1 MQRLILWSLALLLF
15 STTSV
20 MAQNFDT
27 AWKEIEKLQNEG
39 KYRSALEKSEALY
52 QLAADDGAVDQQL
65 RALFHRVAFTQQ
77 LEEDGALAGL
87 ALLQK
92 TLSERGENPLPAFQ
106 AVNHYALGRMLLGQL
121 ENYNRRPSPTTS
133 TAEDPDLPIEEWSNE
148 RLVSTGAKHLL
159 QALEIAREARTA
171 LASIPAVVHFD
182 KSTAYQAPTLYELLV
197 YEVLTALNDGYAYLS
212 EPVYAFRPTAE
223 QLFAPAADFIN
234 TQIDSRDTTGLHYR
248 SLRIYQDL
256 LATHP
261 ATSPTFAHANL
272 QRLEWAFQQLRDE
285 KALYQALQT
294 DYPKGGDAQWLLRQV
309 SLLQS
314 YPSLG
319 ATKADGSLDEEAE
332 RLHLI
337 RCRKLAKDL
346 IKQFPN
352 SYAAHQAAQII
363 QQLELPNLRLLGEEV
378 AVPNTAILFQLSYR
392 NTEKIYYQLVR
403 LPYDLP
409 SWNKQSSDEE
419 EAWKKIKPLTK
430 ASLSLGKNDDL
441 QSHTTEFHLQGLAPG
456 HYGLLVSSDESFNNK
471 KGPVATLSFVV
482 SQMALMKYKKANAYT
497 GLVLDRQV
505 GSAIPGVKATFYK
518 QTGSY
523 DKPKWKS
530 IGESTSDQ
538 SGYFNFQYDG
548 YNTTVVLEKGEDK
561 LVTNYNQD
569 RDYTNDR
576 ESRQTHLFLD
586 RGIYRPGQTVY
597 FKGLATLLDPQG
609 RPSLLKEEAQSVR
622 LLDVNGQE
630 VSKTDF
636 TTDAFGAFDGQFIL
650 PATGLNGLYRIEV
663 GGAGSRS
670 FRVEAYK
677 RPRFEVV
684 FEPNE
689 EPIEAGDT
697 VTVLGKALGFA
708 GPAVAGATVTYR
720 VERKMPSY
728 YRWWWGGNDSPDAIL
743 ASGTTQTDEAGAFTV
758 QFPALLPSGQEAKG
772 KGYFRP
778 AYQFEIYVDVA
789 DVTGETHAAN
799 TSRHLQPKGNLMN
812 VESPDLMDA
821 AQAEPYVLGISFQGE
836 EGKTKIHQVQVS
848 LQAVT
853 HPDTALIN
861 RRWGFPDRPI
871 LSKPDFKQIFPHLAY
886 AELADIGDWASEGK
900 MLLDRLVSTPS
911 DTSLQ
916 LDASRLAAGHY
927 RLKITY
933 LNEGGANQV
942 IYRHIRVLDTEKAT
956 LPSGMLYHLAN
967 ISGPKVLPG
976 EEARLLHL
984 CQNKQALVIHQWHSR
999 AGKKEGQGPIDKKQG
1014 YNYPTT
1020 DADRGGLQ
1028 FSQRFVAYNRVFE
1041 QQISFAVPW
1050 PTKALDITLATF
1062 RDKLRPGEAEEWT
1075 MKISQDDG
1083 SPANAQVL
1091 ASMYDA
1097 ALDQLTPF
1105 AWSLAAYPNSF
1116 YVYEPFTA
1124 FNFGTTQGYGRYDYK
1139 AIPYKEG
1146 AATPRLLTE
1155 PMSFSAY
1162 GGGMLNE
1169 MVITGR
1175 GAPRRAMRAE
1185 AMMSAAPPSA
1195 PPPAPYDAVM
1205 AKSENLADIASD
1217 SMVEAEEAP
1226 ADAPVNI
1233 RTNLKETA
1241 FWYPNL
1247 RTEDDGT
1254 LALSFTS
1261 PEALSRW
1268 KFQLL
1273 AHTPD
1278 LAYATASRE
1287 VVTQKELM
1295 IVPNAPRFLREG
1307 DRIVFTAKVSNLSEE
1322 SLKGTAQLELFDPA
1336 SLETYP
1342 IGSAANEN
1350 FGLQALGAGA
1360 SGQPANQ
1367 MAFALEAGS
1376 SEGLRWEITVPQGAA
1391 GELGYRVIARS
1402 EKFSDGEQNVLPVL
1416 SNRIFLT
1423 ATKPFFLRSGQQKTI
1438 TLEALA
1444 KAGKAQGQLEHKGF
1458 SFELTNDPSWLVVK
1472 SLPYLMEYPY
1482 DCTEQLANRFFANQL
1497 SYTIV
1502 DKNPAFRA
1510 VFEAWKQ
1517 DPDALKSPLA
1527 LNQDLKQALLE
1538 ETPWLREAADENE
1551 QKERL
1556 AVLFDVAK
1564 LADELETT
1572 LAKLENRQLSDGSYA
1587 WFPDGPRNRYMT
1599 QYVAETM
1606 TRLYQLQALEGSKA
1620 DRVQQLTIKTLGYL
1634 DFEVGK
1640 EYLQLQKSLDKKA
1653 LEDYLPSSLLLHYLY
1668 VRSAEIGQAIPLEGD
1683 ARKALNY
1690 YLGQAKKQWTK
1701 YGLHEQALLAIIFA
1715 NTDDK
1720 TGELLIESLRE
1731 RAIRSEE
1738 LGMYWKYPRGF
1749 YWQQLP
1755 VETHSRLIEAFSRYQ
1770 FQAGELDEMRLYL
1783 LQNKRTNRWETTKAT
1798 AAAAYAFLQTE
1809 GGWLEAAP
1817 SQQKV
1822 KVKFPDL
1829 PKATYASALE
1839 AAESTAEAGTGYYR
1853 VQWAGEAV
1861 SEQFAKVELSNKKGS
1876 VAWGGLYWQFMQDID
1891 AVQATNESPMTL
1903 QRRLFRRI
1911 TTEEGQKLEAISSS
1925 KPMRPGERLVVQL
1938 VIQTDRDMEYIHLK
1952 DRRAAGLEPTSQL
1965 SQYRYEGGLGFYFSP
1980 DDLAVHYFIDYL
1992 PRGTYT
1998 LEYDLFVNHAGD
2010 FSNGLSVLQSM
2021 YAPEFSAYSDGS
2033 RLQVE

>member
-1 MQRLILWSLALLLF
+1 
-15 STTSV
+15 

-39 KYRSALEKSEALY
+39 KYRSALEKSEVLY

-77 LEEDGALAGL
+77 LEEDGAAAAL

-92 TLSERGENPLPAFQ
+92 TLSERAENPWPAFQ

-121 ENYNRRPSPTTS
+121 ENYNRRPSPTS
-133 TAEDPDLPIEEWSNE
+133 SEAEDPELPIAEWSNE
-148 RLVSTGAKHLL
+148 RLVNTGSKHLL
-159 QALEIAREARTA
+159 QALEVAKKAQTE
-171 LASIPAVVHFD
+171 LKSIPAIVRYD
-182 KSTAYQAPTLYELLV
+182 KSTAFQAPTLHELLV
-197 YEVLTALNDGYAYLS
+197 YEVLSALNDGYAYLS
-212 EPVYAFRPTAE
+212 EPVYAFRPTAQ
-223 QLFAPAADFIN
+223 QLFAPAANFIG
-234 TQIDSRDTTGLHYR
+234 TQIDTRDTSGLHYR
-248 SLRIYQDL
+248 SMRIYQNL
-256 LATHP
+256 LASHP
-261 ATSPTFAHANL
+261 TNSPTFIYANL

-285 KALYQALQT
+285 QAFYQALQS
-294 DYPKGGDAQWLLRQV
+294 DQPKGGDARWMLRQV

-319 ATKADGSLDEEAE
+319 ATKADGSLDEEAK

-337 RCRKLAKDL
+337 RCRKLANDL
-346 IKQFPN
+346 IQQFPN
-352 SYAAHQAAQII
+352 SYAANQAAQII
-363 QQLELPNLRLLGEEV
+363 QQLELPNLQLQAEEV
-378 AVPNTAILFQLSYR
+378 VVPNEPILLQLNYR
-392 NTEKIYYQLVR
+392 NAEKFHYRLVR
-403 LPYDLP
+403 LAYDLP
-409 SWNKQSSDEE
+409 ERANRYNNEEE
-419 EAWKKIKPLTK
+419 EAWTKLAPLHK
-430 ASLSLGKNDDL
+430 GSLSLSKNDDL
-441 QSHTTEFHLQGLAPG
+441 QSHTSEFNLKGLAPG
-456 HYGLLVSSDESFNNK
+456 RYGLLVSTHESFDDK
-471 KGPVATLSFVV
+471 KGSVASLSFVV
-482 SQMALMKYKKANAYT
+482 SQMALVKYKKATQYT

-505 GSAIPGVKATFYK
+505 GSAVLGVKATFYK

-530 IGESTSDQ
+530 FGESSSNQ
-538 SGYFNFQYDG
+538 SGYLDFQYDG
-548 YNTTVVLEKGEDK
+548 YNTAVVLEKGEDK
-561 LVTNYNQD
+561 LIINYNQY

-576 ESRQTHLFLD
+576 ESRQTHIFLD

-609 RPSLLKEEAQSVR
+609 RPTLLKDEAQEVR

-630 VSKTDF
+630 VSKADF
-636 TTDAFGAFDGQFIL
+636 TTDDFGAFDGQFTL

-663 GGAGSRS
+663 SGAGSRS

-684 FEPNE
+684 FEPND

-697 VTVLGKALGFA
+697 VTVQGKALGFA
-708 GPAVAGATVTYR
+708 GPAVAGAVVTYR

-728 YRWWWGGNDSPDAIL
+728 YRWWWSGSDSPDAIL
-743 ASGTTQTDEAGAFTV
+743 ASGTTLTDEAGVFTL
-758 QFPALLPSGQEAKG
+758 QFPALLPSGQTSQG

-778 AYQFEIYVDVA
+778 AYQFVIHVDVA
-789 DVTGETHAAN
+789 DVTGETHAASTN
-799 TSRHLQPKGNLMN
+799 RQLRPKGNLMTI
-812 VESPDLMDA
+812 ESPSLLDA
-821 AQAEPYVLGISFQGE
+821 AQAEAWSLDIRFQGE
-836 EGKTKIHQVQVS
+836 ADEKTKHQVQIS
-848 LQAVT
+848 LEAVA
-853 HPDTALIN
+853 HPDPALIG
-861 RRWGFPDRPI
+861 RKWSFPDRPI
-871 LSKPDFKQIFPHLAY
+871 LKKTDFKQLFPHLAY
-886 AELADIGDWASEGK
+886 AELADIGEWAGEGK
-900 MLLDRLVSTPS
+900 MLIDRSLRTAG

-916 LDASRLAAGHY
+916 LDASQLATGHY
-927 RLKITY
+927 RLKVTY
-933 LNEGGANQV
+933 LSEGGEDQV
-942 IYRHIRVLDTEKAT
+942 IDRHIRVLNTETAA
-956 LPSGMLYHLAN
+956 LPSGMLHHLEN
-967 ISGPKVLPG
+967 LSGTKVLPG
-976 EEARLLHL
+976 EEVRLLHL
-984 CQNKQALVIHQWHSR
+984 CQNQQALVLHQWHSR
-999 AGKKEGQGPIDKKQG
+999 AGKKEGQGPADKKQS
-1014 YNYPTT
+1014 YTYPST

-1075 MKISQDDG
+1075 MKISQHDG

-1105 AWSLAAYPNSF
+1105 VWNLNAFPNSF
-1116 YVYEPFTA
+1116 YAYEPFTA
-1124 FNFGTTQGYGRYDYK
+1124 FQFGNTQGYGRYDYK
-1139 AIPYKEG
+1139 PIPYKEAP
-1146 AATPRLLTE
+1146 AAPRLLTE
-1155 PMSFSAY
+1155 PMSFSYY

-1169 MVITGR
+1169 LVITGR

-1195 PPPAPYDAVM
+1195 APPAPYDAVM
-1205 AKSENLADIASD
+1205 AKSETIGDIASD
-1217 SMVEAEEAP
+1217 SMAEAEEAP
-1226 ADAPVNI
+1226 AEAPVNI
-1233 RTNLKETA
+1233 RTNLQETA
-1241 FWYPNL
+1241 FWYPKL
-1247 RTEDDGT
+1247 RTEEDGT

-1278 LAYATASRE
+1278 LAYAAASRE
-1287 VVTQKELM
+1287 VVTQKEL
-1295 IVPNAPRFLREG
+1295 IITPNAPRFLREG

-1322 SLKGTAQLELFDPA
+1322 SLIGTAQLELFDPV
-1336 SLETYP
+1336 SLATYP
-1342 IGSAANEN
+1342 IDKAANGS
-1350 FGLQALGAGA
+1350 FALQALGDGA

-1367 MAFALEAGS
+1367 MAFALEAGG
-1376 SEGLRWEITVPQGAA
+1376 SEGLRWEITVPLGAA

-1402 EKFSDGEQNVLPVL
+1402 KKFSDGEQNVLPVL

-1423 ATKPFFLRSGQQKTI
+1423 ATKPFFLRSGQQKTVI
-1438 TLEALA
+1438 LEALA
-1444 KAGKAQGQLEHKGF
+1444 KAGNTQGQLEHKGF

-1502 DKNPAFRA
+1502 DQNPAFRA

-1538 ETPWLREAADENE
+1538 ETPWLREAANESE

-1572 LAKLENRQLSDGSYA
+1572 LAKLENRQSSDGSYA

-1606 TRLYQLQALEGSKA
+1606 TRLHKLKALEGSKA
-1620 DRVQQLTIKTLGYL
+1620 TRVQQLTTKTLGYL

-1640 EYLQLQKSLDKKA
+1640 EYLQLQKNLDKKA

-1668 VRSAEIGQAIPLEGD
+1668 IRSAEISKATQLEGD
-1683 ARKALNY
+1683 ARKAVDY

-1715 NTDDK
+1715 NTKDK
-1720 TGELLIESLRE
+1720 TGERIIESLRE

-1738 LGMYWKYPRGF
+1738 LGMSWKYPRGF

-1755 VETHSRLIEAFSRYQ
+1755 VETHSRLIEAFSCHQ

-1809 GGWLEAAP
+1809 GGWLQETP
-1817 SQQKV
+1817 GQQKV
-1822 KVKFPDL
+1822 RVKFPDL
-1829 PKATYASALE
+1829 PKSSYVAALE

-1853 VQWAGEAV
+1853 AQWAGEAV
-1861 SEQFAKVELSNKKGS
+1861 SEQFAKVELNNKKGS

-1891 AVQATNESPMTL
+1891 AVEAANESPMTL
-1903 QRRLFRRI
+1903 KRRLFRRI

-1952 DRRAAGLEPTSQL
+1952 DRRAAGLEPSTQL